1 MYLTHPLRNRYGGN
15 RGTKRKVEAEPEE
28 EEEEGEQ
35 PEITDADINK
45 VWNYYQVNKSVTT
58 V

>member
-1 MYLTHPLRNRYGGN
+1 
-15 RGTKRKVEAEPEE
+15 VEAEPEE

-45 VWNYYQVNKSVTT
+45 VCNSDLCNKSNTTVKSVTT